1 MYGKPLLKISKNMQK
16 LSILILA
23 VIGFLAISWTRVQA
37 DNEGGFEEDRSEAL
51 EFLRRT
57 IFHPTLTK
65 CEEQKREAKE
75 DYEERCEPSNP
86 IYRNKGTERNCPD
99 LNTWDAFKNYEIGD
113 GLPTL
118 DDLKPNIKLP
128 KLPKLPT
135 RDEVSDRIYNK
146 VTGLKKR
153 SISS

>member
-1 MYGKPLLKISKNMQK
+1 MSKF
-16 LSILILA
+16 SILALVLMGSLA
-23 VIGFLAISWTRVQA
+23 MNCASSAQG
-37 DNEGGFEEDRSEAL
+37 DNQEDFEEDRSEAL

-86 IYRNKGTERNCPD
+86 IYRNKGSQRNCPD
-99 LNTWDAFKNYEIGD
+99 LNDWDAFKNYEIND
-113 GLPTL
+113 GLPTF

-128 KLPKLPT
+128 QMPKLPT
-135 RDEVSDRIYNK
+135 ADEVSNSVYNK
-146 VTGLKKR
+146 ITGIKKR
-153 SISS
+153 AIYSK

>member
-1 MYGKPLLKISKNMQK
+1 MGS
-16 LSILILA
+16 LA
-23 VIGFLAISWTRVQA
+23 MNCASSAQG
-37 DNEGGFEEDRSEAL
+37 DNQEDFEEDRSEAL

-86 IYRNKGTERNCPD
+86 IYRNKGSQRNCPD
-99 LNTWDAFKNYEIGD
+99 LNDWDAFKNYEIND
-113 GLPTL
+113 GLPTF

-128 KLPKLPT
+128 QMPKLPT
-135 RDEVSDRIYNK
+135 ADEVSNSVYNK
-146 VTGLKKR
+146 ITGIKKR
-153 SISS
+153 AIYSK

>member
-1 MYGKPLLKISKNMQK
+1 MSKF
-16 LSILILA
+16 SIFALVLMGSLA
-23 VIGFLAISWTRVQA
+23 MNCASSAQG
-37 DNEGGFEEDRSEAL
+37 DNQEDFEEDRSEAL

-86 IYRNKGTERNCPD
+86 IYRNKGSQRNCPD
-99 LNTWDAFKNYEIGD
+99 LNDWDAFKNYEIND
-113 GLPTL
+113 GLPTF

-128 KLPKLPT
+128 QMPKLPT
-135 RDEVSDRIYNK
+135 ADEVSNSVYNK
-146 VTGLKKR
+146 ITGIKKR
-153 SISS
+153 AIYSK

>member
-1 MYGKPLLKISKNMQK
+1 MYQFISY
-16 LSILILA
+16 
-23 VIGFLAISWTRVQA
+23 
-37 DNEGGFEEDRSEAL
+37 RSEAL

-86 IYRNKGTERNCPD
+86 IYRNKGSQRNCPD
-99 LNTWDAFKNYEIGD
+99 LNDWDAFKNYEIND
-113 GLPTL
+113 GLPTF

-128 KLPKLPT
+128 QMPKLPT
-135 RDEVSDRIYNK
+135 ADEVSNSVYNK
-146 VTGLKKR
+146 ITGIKKR
-153 SISS
+153 AIYSK